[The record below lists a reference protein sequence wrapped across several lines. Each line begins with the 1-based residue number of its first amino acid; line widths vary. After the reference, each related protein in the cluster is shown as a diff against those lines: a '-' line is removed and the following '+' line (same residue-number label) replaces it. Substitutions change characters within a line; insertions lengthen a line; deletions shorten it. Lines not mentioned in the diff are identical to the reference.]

1 MRADKTTSMGEVT
14 IMEEAKG
21 GTEKPFR
28 ILSLDGGG
36 IRGVFPAKFLSL
48 LEADLK
54 KQGLIQNHLYERF
67 DLICGTSTG
76 GIIAIGLALGIP
88 AIEIY
93 EFYLDN
99 AGAIFGSGK
108 WLTGRFFRSKHL
120 RHNLETLIREKFC
133 TANNGKDPLLG
144 DCKTSLC
151 IPSYDL
157 LNGKPILLKT
167 KHHPEYIR
175 DHKIPAFKVAL
186 ATSAAPTFFD
196 PLSTEYTDLAGNNQT
211 FSNKVDGGVY
221 ANNPT
226 LIGIFEAQKA
236 FGRNLSDLRVLSI
249 GTGTHK
255 YLDASS
261 RKKWGIR
268 YWLLPRPRIIDLF
281 MQGQSQHV
289 DELVGLLHRGI
300 GKKEANNFNYHRV
313 NAELDASIHMELDE
327 FDRTKLQRL
336 SEKAQFAYQEN
347 ATKIIEDIFL

>member
-1 MRADKTTSMGEVT
+1 
-14 IMEEAKG
+14 MESNPKSL
-21 GTEKPFR
+21 TKPFR

-54 KQGLIQNHLYERF
+54 AQGLIRNHIWEAF

-76 GIIAIGLALGIP
+76 GIIAIGLVLGIP
-88 AIEIY
+88 ASEIY
-93 EFYLDN
+93 SFYLEN
-99 AGAIFGSGK
+99 AKAIFGAGK
-108 WLTGRFFRSKHL
+108 WLGGQFSTSKHR
-120 RHNLETLIREKFC
+120 RHNLETLIQDKFRE
-133 TANNGKDPLLG
+133 AHNGTDPLLG
-144 DCKTSLC
+144 DAKTALC

-157 LNGKPILLKT
+157 VNGKPILLKT

-175 DHKIPAFKVAL
+175 DHQIPAYMVAL
-186 ATSAAPTFFD
+186 ATAAAPTFFD
-196 PLSTEYTDLAGNNQT
+196 PLSSVYTDLAGNQQT

-236 FGRNLSDLRVLSI
+236 FGRDLSELKVLSI
-249 GTGTHK
+249 GTGTYK

-289 DELVGLLHRGI
+289 DELVGLLHKGI
-300 GKKEANNFNYHRV
+300 GKRETGNFDYYRV
-313 NAELDASIHMELDE
+313 NADLDTTVNIQLDE

-347 ATKIIEDIFL
+347 ATKIINDLFS